1 MQSGCRKKNI
11 RKKHLRGQ
19 VQLKSAF
26 GTGAAFNIE
35 LNSWKISVPEHQ

>member
-1 MQSGCRKKNI
+1 MQSGCRKETSEKKNF
-11 RKKHLRGQ
+11 LGQ

-35 LNSWKISVPEHQ
+35 LHSWKINVTEYQ